1 MNTKNKMSV
10 ARLVLSDLSKSATNK
25 YGDNNHAYIAGYLES
40 AMVYLLADLSDEAY
54 DNQITMLV
62 SATDKLKA
70 LDTAA

>member
-1 MNTKNKMSV
+1 MNMKTKMSV
-10 ARLVLSDLSKSATNK
+10 ARMVLSDLSKSATNK

-62 SATDKLKA
+62 AATDKLKA

>member
-1 MNTKNKMSV
+1 MDMKTKMSV
-10 ARLVLSDLSKSATNK
+10 ARMVLSDLSKSATNK

-62 SATDKLKA
+62 AATDKLKA
-70 LDTAA
+70 LDPAA

>member
-1 MNTKNKMSV
+1 MDMKTKMSV
-10 ARLVLSDLSKSATNK
+10 ARMVLSDLSKNAMNK

-62 SATDKLKA
+62 AATDKLKA

>member
-1 MNTKNKMSV
+1 MITKNKMAV

-54 DNQITMLV
+54 DDQIAMIV

-70 LDTAA
+70 LDTAE

>member
-1 MNTKNKMSV
+1 MNSKNKMSV
-10 ARLVLSDLSKSATNK
+10 ARLVLSDLSKNATNK

-54 DNQITMLV
+54 DEQIAMIV